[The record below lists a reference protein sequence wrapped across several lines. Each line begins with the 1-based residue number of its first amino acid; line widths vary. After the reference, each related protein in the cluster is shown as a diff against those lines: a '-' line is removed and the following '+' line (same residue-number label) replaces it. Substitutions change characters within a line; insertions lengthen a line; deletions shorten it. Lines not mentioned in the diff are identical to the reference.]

1 MTKSGWNGELP
12 FIDAA
17 SVYTLGE
24 VEPLPLP
31 RTCMY
36 VRYSTLGKRT
46 SGVQDKRTGVCIWKG
61 KVIANSLQTHCK
73 VWSGDWGGD
82 QHAWYFWSKEW
93 GDERTQWYQG
103 WDLIVLQIEEI
114 GPLHSG
120 KGSLTNKLTVV
131 LWWRSEEWG
140 VRSEEWTFDYPAV
153 WLMWEIYLSIDWCR
167 SSRERVCSKIWPL
180 SQYQHTVH
188 THPRDIT
195 TSDLAC
201 DVNRTP
207 PSE

>member
-1 MTKSGWNGELP
+1 MSWQILGYCLVRTISRYLACFLPCMWMTKSGWNGELP

-93 GDERTQWYQG
+93 GNERTQWYQG

-120 KGSLTNKLTVV
+120 KGSLTSKLTVV

-140 VRSEEWTFDYPAV
+140 VNLWLPRCLIDVRDISIN
-153 WLMWEIYLSIDWCR
+153 WLMPQQQ
-167 SSRERVCSKIWPL
+167 REGL
-180 SQYQHTVH
+180 
-188 THPRDIT
+188 
-195 TSDLAC
+195 
-201 DVNRTP
+201 
-207 PSE
+207 